1 MKSFILDRN
10 LAQLALLQRIELA
23 NDNLKKKR
31 KIFGR
36 YLFSKVFSKYF
47 INIKEISEN
56 YSIIMS
62 EEFNTIKKLIT
73 DKKKFLSIGAG
84 IGGLEL
90 LILKNVFNSHVSF
103 IEKNYVSDKI
113 RYGWDNSNREGYND
127 LIQLDNFLNNNGV
140 SKERYKIFDFDK
152 DNFPIQYFD
161 ILLSIYSLDYHYDF
175 EIYLNY
181 LKKVM
186 KKESILIFD
195 TIRPK
200 FFEDVFEHVKIIK
213 EDLNTVHKSKRI
225 ACRGFK

>member
-1 MKSFILDRN
+1 MKSFIFNRN
-10 LAQLALLQRIELA
+10 LARLALLQRIELA
-23 NDNLKKKR
+23 DDNLKKIR

-36 YLFSKVFSKYF
+36 YLFSKVFSKYL

-62 EEFNTIKKLIT
+62 EEFNTIKKFVT

-90 LILKNVFNSHVSF
+90 LILQNIPNSHVSF

-113 RYGWDNSNREGYND
+113 KYGWDNSNKEGYND
-127 LIQLDNFLNNNGV
+127 LNQLDYFLKNNEI
-140 SKERYKIFDFDK
+140 SRKRYEIFDFDK
-152 DNFPIQYFD
+152 DNFPTQNFD
-161 ILLSIYSLDYHYDF
+161 ILLSIYSLDFHYDF
-175 EIYLNY
+175 EIYSNY
-181 LKKVM
+181 FKKVM

-195 TIRPK
+195 TIRPEY
-200 FFEDVFEHVKIIK
+200 FENIFEQVEIVK
-213 EDLNTVHKSKRI
+213 EDFNTVHKSKRI

>member
-140 SKERYKIFDFDK
+140 SKERYQIFDFDK